1 LRESRYVCH
10 ACGATP
16 PMSSATWRC
25 ECGSPLDVPVGGPF
39 RRQDIDRGEHSLWR
53 YRTALSGVAKPAGS
67 FGEGLTP
74 LVSRDWAGGSLA
86 FKLDMTLP
94 SGSFK
99 DRGSAVMIAQL
110 AALGVTEIVEDSSGN
125 GGASIAAYAA
135 AAGIRCHVYVPAST
149 SGGKVAQLE
158 AYGADVH
165 RVAGSRQDTADA
177 AIEASAGRVYASHN
191 WHPMFVEGVKTVA
204 FELWEQRGFR
214 APEAVVLPTSYGS
227 NLLGL
232 YRGFRQLLAA
242 GEIDRL
248 PRLYPVQPAVVA
260 PLARFLADGAREVPP
275 HATVAE
281 GIAGTR
287 PVRLGE
293 MARAVTDSGGRV
305 VTVEEEAI
313 MPALLRLARE
323 TGLYVEP
330 TSAVAAVAARELLD
344 GDEIGDDAV
353 VLLTGTGLKAT
364 QRIREFIAADRGEI
378 S

>member
-1 LRESRYVCH
+1 
-10 ACGATP
+10 
-16 PMSSATWRC
+16 MSSAAWRC
-25 ECGSPLDVPVGGPF
+25 DCGSPLDVPSGGPF
-39 RRQDIDRGEHSLWR
+39 HRQDIDRDEHSLWR
-53 YRTALSGVAKPAGS
+53 YGSALNGVAKPAAS

-74 LVSRDWAGGSLA
+74 LVLRRWAGRPLA

-99 DRGSAVMIAQL
+99 DRGSAAMIGQL

-135 AAGIRCHVYVPAST
+135 AAGIHCHIYVPAST
-149 SGGKVAQLE
+149 SSGKVAQLE

-165 RVAGSRQDTADA
+165 RVDGSRQDTADA
-177 AIEASAGRVYASHN
+177 AIEASVGRVYASHN
-191 WHPMFVEGVKTVA
+191 WQPMFIEGVKTVA
-204 FELWEQRGFR
+204 FELWEQRGYR

-232 YRGFRQLLAA
+232 YRGFLQLLAA

-260 PLARFLADGAREVPP
+260 PLGRYLADGARDVPP
-275 HATVAE
+275 HPTVAE

-305 VTVEEEAI
+305 VTVEEGEI
-313 MPALLRLARE
+313 MPELLRLARE

-330 TSAVAAVAARELLD
+330 TSAVAAVAARELLAR
-344 GDEIGDDAV
+344 DEIGDDAV

-364 QRIREFIAADRGEI
+364 QRIREFIDTGRGEI